1 MGGADDRSTSYYG
14 GPQGPRCGPPSSA
27 GSVGQG
33 GSSRDFHYVTGPD
46 HHFRSGSS
54 SSRQSRNSSSTGS
67 SNYHSPHV
75 VPSSAGKNIFL
86 KNYLKYRS
94 EEKGSSLC
102 KCSILLGFVMS
113 KKLERLRSELLS
125 EDKIKNLL
133 GFSTK

>member
-1 MGGADDRSTSYYG
+1 MTAILYLFSSGKPKLFQFPYFFSDDRQRKRVLKMGGADDRSTSYYG

-27 GSVGQG
+27 GSAGQG

-75 VPSSAGKNIFL
+75 VPSSAGKNNS
-86 KNYLKYRS
+86 NYNSDFR
-94 EEKGSSLC
+94 
-102 KCSILLGFVMS
+102 
-113 KKLERLRSELLS
+113 RLH
-125 EDKIKNLL
+125 
-133 GFSTK
+133 T

>member
-27 GSVGQG
+27 GSAGQG

-75 VPSSAGKNIFL
+75 VPSSAGKNFFL
-86 KNYLKYRS
+86 NY
-94 EEKGSSLC
+94 EKSSLIKRFWPSEMEKNIYKPPVIMAC
-102 KCSILLGFVMS
+102 VQYLGFGIIS
-113 KKLERLRSELLS
+113 SLNS
-125 EDKIKNLL
+125 
-133 GFSTK
+133 